1 MSDVRLGVF
10 ICDCG
15 NQIASILDMDAL
27 ERGVRDLPG
36 VAVAR
41 RLCYSCSPDG
51 LAAIQSAIAEEGLNR
66 VLVAGCTPRTMAP
79 RFRTACEDAG
89 LDNDLF
95 ELVDIREGCAW
106 VHQDEPGAATA
117 KAIDLI
123 RMGAGRVALRQARQ
137 PVTAQ
142 VVPAALVIGGGLAGI
157 TAALTLANAGLPVKL
172 VEREAALGGMLRK
185 VHTLYPDRR
194 NAAEFLAEKVEA
206 VTGHPS
212 IEVLLKSQVTG
223 ISGTVGRYTVS
234 VNGSATFDVGAIIIA
249 TGARAFQPRG
259 LFRYDGK
266 RVITQLEFERDL
278 RGGETAPPS
287 PHPPISPSLS
297 FPTHVVMIL
306 CAGQRNETI
315 PYCSGVCCMGALK
328 QAMEVKTANPQANV
342 TILFR
347 DLYLLGEEIYEEKLL
362 EARRA
367 GVEFIR
373 YAPSSPPTVTEEA
386 VEVHDELTGTGRR
399 RSAERSRRS
408 LPYDR
413 VVLATPLVPQP
424 DASVVA
430 HTLAIAQDEN
440 GFFPEVRYRL
450 RPQNYAER
458 GIYVCGAAH
467 YPAGWTEAEFQATS
481 AAFKALR
488 HLRADQ
494 VTSQA
499 PVAVVDEKLCTGCGN
514 CVETCPFGAISMHK
528 RGGVLDLSQIDP
540 LLCTGCG
547 NCVVACPVK
556 AISQPINS
564 DLQMLGQIDT
574 ALANASQDGRPRIL
588 VFGCEWS
595 SHAAAELAGAN
606 KLSYPAEVR
615 LIRVGC
621 SARFDPT
628 HILWAFFSGAD
639 GVFLG
644 ACPPGDCH
652 YINGNGYAQER
663 INALRGMLAESG
675 FDPRR
680 LRLEW
685 ITPDDPHDFVGKITD
700 FTNLV
705 RALGPSFARSE

>member
-1 MSDVRLGVF
+1 MSDVKLGVF
-10 ICDCG
+10 VCDCG
-15 NQIASILDMDAL
+15 DQIASVLDMDAL
-27 ERGVRDLPG
+27 EKGVRDLPG
-36 VAVAR
+36 VAPAR

-66 VLVAGCTPRTMAP
+66 VLVAGCTPRTMES

-89 LDNDLF
+89 LDGDLF

-106 VHQDEPGAATA
+106 VHQDEPEAATA

-123 RMGAGRVALRQARQ
+123 RMGAARVALRQAGQ
-137 PVTAQ
+137 PVSAE
-142 VVPAALVIGGGLAGI
+142 VVPAALVIGGGLAGM
-157 TAALTLANAGLPVKL
+157 TAALTLANAGLSVKL
-172 VEREAALGGMLRK
+172 VEREAALGGMLRE

-194 NAAEFLAEKVEA
+194 SAAEFLAEKVEA
-206 VTGHPS
+206 ITRHPR
-212 IEVLLKSQVTG
+212 IEVLPESQVTD
-223 ISGTVGRYTVS
+223 ISGTVGCYTVS
-234 VNGSATFDVGAIIIA
+234 VNSSAIFDVGAIIVA
-249 TGARAFQPRG
+249 TGAHALRPWG

-266 RVITQLEFERDL
+266 RVVTQLEFEREL
-278 RGGETAPPS
+278 RDKRTGPQSTGL
-287 PHPPISPSLS
+287 PISQSTNL
-297 FPTHVVMIL
+297 PTHVVMIL
-306 CAGQRNETI
+306 CAGQRNETV

-328 QAMEVKTANPQANV
+328 QAIEVKAVNPQAHV

-347 DLYLLGEEIYEEKLL
+347 DLYLLGEEIYEEQLL
-362 EARRA
+362 KARRS

-373 YAPSSPPTVTEEA
+373 YAPSSPPQVTEEA
-386 VEVHDELTGTGRR
+386 VEVRDELTGTYRR
-399 RSAERSRRS
+399 

-413 VVLATPLVPQP
+413 VVLAAPLVPQP

-430 HTLAIAQDEN
+430 HTLDIAQDEN

-467 YPAGWTEAEFQATS
+467 YPAGWSEAEFQAAS
-481 AAFKALR
+481 AAFNALR
-488 HLRADQ
+488 YLRSGTI
-494 VTSQA
+494 TSQA

-528 RGGVLDLSQIDP
+528 REGVLDLSQIDP

-556 AISQPINS
+556 AISQPTNS
-564 DLQMLGQIDT
+564 DVQVLGQIDA
-574 ALANASQDGRPRIL
+574 ALANGAQACPEQSRRDGRPRIL

-628 HILWAFFSGAD
+628 HVLWAFFSGAD

-644 ACPPGDCH
+644 ACPPGECH
-652 YINGNGYAQER
+652 YVNGNRYAQER
-663 INALRGMLAESG
+663 INRLRGLLAESG

-685 ITPDDPHDFVGKITD
+685 ITPDDAHDLVGKITD
-700 FTNLV
+700 FTNLM
-705 RALGPSFARSE
+705 RALGPNFARRM

>member
-1 MSDVRLGVF
+1 MSDLKLGVF

-15 NQIASILDMDAL
+15 DQIASILDMDAL

-89 LDNDLF
+89 LDGDLF

-106 VHQDEPGAATA
+106 VHQDEPQAATA

-123 RMGAGRVALRQARQ
+123 RMGVARVALRQARQ

-142 VVPAALVIGGGLAGI
+142 VVPAALVIGGGLAGM

-234 VNGSATFDVGAIIIA
+234 VNGSAIFDVGAIIVA
-249 TGARAFQPRG
+249 TGARALQPRG
-259 LFRYDGK
+259 LFRYDGQ
-266 RVITQLEFERDL
+266 RVVTQLEFEREL
-278 RGGETAPPS
+278 RNGETAPYL
-287 PHPPISPSLS
+287 PISPALS
-297 FPTHVVMIL
+297 PQSAIRNPQSVVMIL
-306 CAGQRNETI
+306 CAGQRNEAV

-328 QAMEVKTANPQANV
+328 QAMEIKAANSQANV

-347 DLYLLGEEIYEEKLL
+347 DLYLLGEDIYEEELL
-362 EARRA
+362 KARQA

-373 YAPSSPPTVTEEA
+373 YAPSSPPQVTEEA
-386 VEVHDELTGTGRR
+386 VEVRDELTGTGRR
-399 RSAERSRRS
+399 

-424 DASVVA
+424 DATVVA
-430 HTLAIAQDEN
+430 HTLDIAQDAN
-440 GFFPEVRYRL
+440 GFFPGVRYRL

-467 YPAGWTEAEFQATS
+467 YPAGWAEAEFQAAS

-488 HLRADQ
+488 HLRAGQ

-499 PVAVVDEKLCTGCGN
+499 PVAVVDEKLCSGCGN

-528 RGGVLDLSQIDP
+528 REGVLDLSQIDP

-564 DLQMLGQIDT
+564 DVQVLAQIDA
-574 ALANASQDGRPRIL
+574 ALANGAQNGRPRIL

-628 HILWAFFSGAD
+628 HVLWAFFSGAD

-644 ACPPGDCH
+644 ACPPGECH
-652 YINGNGYAQER
+652 YVNGNRYAQER
-663 INALRGMLAESG
+663 INTLRGLLAESG